1 MDALRTTGVIL
12 QISSRCAKVGIV
24 NKKRGQNMNN
34 ENKNER
40 GLPLPY
46 QLEEISRYEKINK
59 IVNEFN
65 ALDERERRLTGLI
78 AEKKCC
84 MCLDIIQ
91 PILDEKGDIED
102 GSHSEVLFLHS
113 MREFIPSLCRR
124 EWIYK
129 KRKFTSV
136 EDYNEWWWNE
146 IGNHLVG
153 VRLREL
159 ESIVCS
165 ECCNG
170 RSRNSDLDYE
180 KIPTKIVSCEKDWLL
195 CCEMAEIPIDGV
207 LVPYEEENGG
217 FSLHNE
223 SPFMLYGPILDI
235 FSKEKEERIQ
245 LNVWP
250 YNIDHEE
257 DMDNMSENLE

>member
-1 MDALRTTGVIL
+1 
-12 QISSRCAKVGIV
+12 
-24 NKKRGQNMNN
+24 MND

-40 GLPLPY
+40 DLLLPY
-46 QLEEISRYEKINK
+46 QLEEIRQYEKINK

-84 MCLDIIQ
+84 ICLDIIQ

-102 GSHSEVLFLHS
+102 GSHSEVLFLHT
-113 MREFIPSLCRR
+113 MRKSVPSLCRR

-129 KRKFTSV
+129 KRKFTST
-136 EDYNEWWWNE
+136 EDYNEWWWDE
-146 IGNHLVG
+146 IGNHL

-165 ECCNG
+165 ECYNG
-170 RSRNSDLDYE
+170 RSRNFDLGYE

-195 CCEMAEIPIDGV
+195 C
-207 LVPYEEENGG
+207 LKWLK
-217 FSLHNE
+217 S
-223 SPFMLYGPILDI
+223 
-235 FSKEKEERIQ
+235 Q
-245 LNVWP
+245 
-250 YNIDHEE
+250 
-257 DMDNMSENLE
+257 